1 MTPDGERRYDVC
13 VLGSFM
19 KDLVTRAP
27 RRPERGETLHGTDFD
42 EYLGGKGV
50 NQSVAASRAGARTA
64 MVGRLGKDQ
73 YGEEFLA
80 LLDTEGIDATGVRR
94 DPHLGTGVGL
104 PVVEPDGAN
113 SIIIVPRANDA
124 VGPEDVRQAAA
135 TIGAARVRRARSW
148 WTGPGRPSGSAGCRR
163 TR

>member
-50 NQSVAASRAGARTA
+50 NQAVAASRAGARTA

-80 LLDTEGIDATGVRR
+80 LLDTGALAARIAAGASLIDAARYANAAGALATTVPGAVPAM
-94 DPHLGTGVGL
+94 PH
-104 PVVEPDGAN
+104 D
-113 SIIIVPRANDA
+113 
-124 VGPEDVRQAAA
+124 A
-135 TIGAARVRRARSW
+135 TIRALLGADTSS
-148 WTGPGRPSGSAGCRR
+148 TGPDSENMPHSPFE
-163 TR
+163 